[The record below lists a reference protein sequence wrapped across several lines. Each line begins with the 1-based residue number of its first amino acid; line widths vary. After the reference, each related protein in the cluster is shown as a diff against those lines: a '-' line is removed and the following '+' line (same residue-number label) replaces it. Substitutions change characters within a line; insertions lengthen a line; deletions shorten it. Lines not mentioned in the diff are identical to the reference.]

1 MGGIPSR
8 EVNSLGDLQPGDH
21 IKYHRFGI
29 AYAHHAIVVSFKA
42 PKYTI
47 IHFDGDKNEGKG
59 MKASIQLESRK
70 FCEERF
76 EVLDYPSEHRFT
88 KEETVAIAFYFLE
101 NGFGKY
107 SLFGN
112 NCEHFATT
120 CATGYPCSIQTLR
133 AAIAANPYFIG
144 IPALIAYCKTKQVVS
159 IKKLHGRF
167 VIILLEE

>member
-8 EVNSLGDLQPGDH
+8 EVNSLRDLQPGDH
-21 IKYHRFGI
+21 IKYHRYGI
-29 AYAHHAIVVSFKA
+29 TYAHHAIVVSVKA
-42 PKYTI
+42 PNYTV

-59 MKASIQLESRK
+59 SKSCILQVKRSFGEES
-70 FCEERF
+70 F

-101 NGFGKY
+101 KGVGKY

-120 CATGYPCSIQTLR
+120 CATGYPCSIQVLR
-133 AAIAANPYFIG
+133 AGLLSPFIG
-144 IPALIAYCKTKQVVS
+144 IPALIAYCKTKKVVS
-159 IKKLHGRF
+159 IKKVGGKF
-167 VIILLEE
+167 VIKLEE